1 MLARSKKSLRPL
13 APLDNVAVPL
23 SQYDRSKGDPPNI
36 LGVIM
41 SVHNCGYVVGTKSG
55 VKQGK
60 MALNQIEFI
69 KFAGITDEDVPSVE
83 LSLREIV
90 RAQSI
95 CGGQGYQKCNC
106 QKAEAH
112 LGGTKRVC
120 NCLNPCSEIFAHP
133 LCNWLQLFK
142 ISKIFKIICP

>member
-13 APLDNVAVPL
+13 APLDNVAVPV
-23 SQYDRSKGDPPNI
+23 SQYDRSKGDPPNV

-55 VKQGK
+55 VIKGK
-60 MALNQIEFI
+60 MARNQIEFI

-106 QKAEAH
+106 QKGNCKKKSCSCFKNN
-112 LGGTKRVC
+112 LRC
-120 NCLNPCSEIFAHP
+120 NSACHTNRCCDNVDI
-133 LCNWLQLFK
+133 
-142 ISKIFKIICP
+142 